1 MEMNAIIVDDE
12 QKSRSSLKKLLQDY
26 CTGVEVKA
34 EAANITEAALQI
46 KTIQPDL
53 VFLDVEMPYGTGF
66 DLLQQLGEIN
76 FEVVF
81 ITAYSQYAI
90 NAFKY
95 ASVDYILKP
104 VDINELK
111 RAVERARGQM
121 LNRQSIANYKLL
133 LQQVQKQTDGD
144 TRIYLSG
151 TREQLLVKCSDITCC
166 VADGSY
172 TYVYMTDGTKFY
184 SSRNLKQFVAE
195 LPASIFYRIHNGH
208 TVNMNHITKIIKG
221 HGGNVVMSDGRALE
235 IAVRR
240 KEDFLNT
247 MKQKGL

>member
-1 MEMNAIIVDDE
+1 MEINAIVVDDE
-12 QKSRSSLKKLLQDY
+12 QKSRSSLRKLLTDF
-26 CTGVEVKA
+26 CTDVNVIA
-34 EAANITEAALQI
+34 EAADINEAQAHI
-46 KTIQPDL
+46 EKMKPDL

-66 DLLQQLGEIN
+66 DLLERMGEIN

-90 NAFKY
+90 DAFKY
-95 ASVDYILKP
+95 ASIDYILKP
-104 VDINELK
+104 VDIDTLS
-111 RAVERARGQM
+111 RAVERAKER
-121 LNRQSIANYKLL
+121 LLTKQSIADYKKL

-144 TRIYLSG
+144 IRIQLSAVK
-151 TREQLLVKCSDITCC
+151 EQHLVKCSEILCC

-172 TYVYMTDGTKFY
+172 TNVYITGGRKFY

-208 TVNMNHITKIIKG
+208 LVNMNHIQKIIKG
-221 HGGNVVMSDGRALE
+221 HGGSVVMSDGRALE

-240 KEDFLNT
+240 KEDFLET

>member
-1 MEMNAIIVDDE
+1 MEINALIVDDE
-12 QKSRSSLKKLLQDY
+12 QKSRSSLRKLLTDF
-26 CTGVEVKA
+26 CTGVNVLA
-34 EAANITEAALQI
+34 EAADINEAELLL
-46 KTIQPDL
+46 KKLKPHL

-66 DLLQQLGEIN
+66 DLLQRLDKID

-90 NAFKY
+90 EAFKY

-104 VDINELK
+104 VDIDLLK
-111 RAVERARGQM
+111 RAVERAREQID
-121 LNRQSIANYKLL
+121 NKRSIANYKLL
-133 LQQVQKQTDGD
+133 LQRVQKQTDGD
-144 TRIYLSG
+144 RRIYLTAIG
-151 TREQLLVKCSDITCC
+151 EQQLVKCSDIICC

-172 TYVYMTDGTKFY
+172 THVYMTNGTKFY
-184 SSRNLKQFVAE
+184 SSRNLKQFVTE

-208 TVNMNHITKIIKG
+208 TVNMNHITKIVKG
-221 HGGNVVMSDGRALE
+221 HGGNVVMTDGRALE

-247 MKQKGL
+247 MKQKGM

>member
-1 MEMNAIIVDDE
+1 MEINAILVDDE
-12 QKSRSSLKKLLQDY
+12 QKSRSSLRKLLTDF
-26 CTGVEVKA
+26 CTGVNIVA
-34 EAANITEAALQI
+34 EASDINEAESQI
-46 KTIQPDL
+46 ATLKPNL

-66 DLLQQLGEIN
+66 DLLQRLGEIN

-81 ITAYSQYAI
+81 ITAYSQYAVD
-90 NAFKY
+90 AFKY

-104 VDINELK
+104 VDIDILK
-111 RAVERARGQM
+111 RAVERVKEQIQ
-121 LNRQSIANYKLL
+121 NKQSIANYKLL

-151 TREQLLVKCSDITCC
+151 TKEQHVVKCSDIICC

-172 TYVYMTDGTKFY
+172 TNVYMTNGTKFY
-184 SSRNLKQFVAE
+184 SSRHLKQFVAE

-208 TVNMNHITKIIKG
+208 TVNMNHITRIVKG
-221 HGGNVVMSDGRALE
+221 HGGNVVMSDGRGLE

-247 MKQKGL
+247 MKKKGL